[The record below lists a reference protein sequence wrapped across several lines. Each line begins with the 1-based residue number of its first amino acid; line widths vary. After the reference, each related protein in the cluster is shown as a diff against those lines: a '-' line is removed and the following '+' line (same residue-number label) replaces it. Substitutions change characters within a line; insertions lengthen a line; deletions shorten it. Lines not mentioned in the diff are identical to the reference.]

1 MYSPSQ
7 FSAGKKIADQDA
19 KIAAYAPSQF
29 TTGKKIAEQDA
40 KIAEQD
46 AKIAAYA
53 QFTAGKKIAKQDA
66 KIAAQD
72 AKIAAQDAKIAE
84 LFAKLAQQYI
94 DTKTAKQGA
103 LAELDADNRRNAS
116 CSAKSTTS
124 PQVVDISN
132 YTRSELTKFDLLL
145 QLDPNYVIAGHTVDE
160 TIEIVESKVHDL
172 KVAELRAA
180 VLPPITTWKQ
190 LETVAELE
198 TGAETR
204 ESMENKLPEV
214 HELEVAE
221 LRAAVLPPI
230 TNWKQL
236 ETVAETRE
244 IVENKLHEL
253 EVAELQAAVLP
264 PITTWK
270 QLHAKLKQQYRDRK
284 TAEQNA
290 SRSPVDKSTTL
301 PQVVDI
307 RNWKLSELEKLYD
320 TIKKDRSYILI
331 GLTVDKTI
339 KLLEYKIRTYV

>member
-7 FSAGKKIADQDA
+7 FSAEKKIADQDA

-29 TTGKKIAEQDA
+29 TAGKKIAEQDA
-40 KIAEQD
+40 KIAE
-46 AKIAAYA
+46 
-53 QFTAGKKIAKQDA
+53 
-66 KIAAQD
+66 QD

-84 LFAKLAQQYI
+84 LFAKLAQQDI
-94 DTKTAKQGA
+94 DTKTANQGA

-116 CSAKSTTS
+116 CSAKSTTL
-124 PQVVDISN
+124 PEVVDISN
-132 YTRSELTKFDLLL
+132 YTRSELKKLDLLL
-145 QLDPNYVIAGHTVDE
+145 RLDPNYVIAGHTVDE

-172 KVAELRAA
+172 K
-180 VLPPITTWKQ
+180 
-190 LETVAELE
+190 
-198 TGAETR
+198 
-204 ESMENKLPEV
+204 
-214 HELEVAE
+214 VAE

-331 GLTVDKTI
+331 GLTVNKTI

>member
-29 TTGKKIAEQDA
+29 TAGKKIAEQDA

-53 QFTAGKKIAKQDA
+53 QFTAGKKIAEQDAKIAEQDA

-84 LFAKLAQQYI
+84 LFAKLAQQDI
-94 DTKTAKQGA
+94 DTKTANQGA

-116 CSAKSTTS
+116 CSAKSTTL
-124 PQVVDISN
+124 PEVVDISN
-132 YTRSELTKFDLLL
+132 YTRSELKKLDLLL
-145 QLDPNYVIAGHTVDE
+145 RLDPNYVIAGHTVDE

-180 VLPPITTWKQ
+180 L
-190 LETVAELE
+190 
-198 TGAETR
+198 
-204 ESMENKLPEV
+204 
-214 HELEVAE
+214 
-221 LRAAVLPPI
+221 
-230 TNWKQL
+230 
-236 ETVAETRE
+236 
-244 IVENKLHEL
+244 
-253 EVAELQAAVLP
+253 LP

-320 TIKKDRSYILI
+320 TIKKDRNYILI